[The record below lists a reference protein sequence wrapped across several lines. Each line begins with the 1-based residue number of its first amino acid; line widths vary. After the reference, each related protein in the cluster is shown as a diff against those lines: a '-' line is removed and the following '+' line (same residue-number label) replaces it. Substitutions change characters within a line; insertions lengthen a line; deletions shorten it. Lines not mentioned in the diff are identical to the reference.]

1 MSPVVRTVLKTV
13 FKTRP
18 SSLPEIGPAI
28 AEILRALSV
37 LAEKDPALFEKSS
50 RRQNG
55 EGAVSRTPDLA
66 VLLRRWE
73 QRREEYFVEL
83 QSRVCPSCGS
93 ADHDPLFLS
102 QDGYP
107 YVRCNACAMWYVQR
121 YLPNEVWARYQREEA
136 DVAALHD
143 RQFAL
148 SVTEERQAAE
158 QLRFGGYFE
167 AIRPFCPQARLD
179 VLSYLDVG
187 CYTGNSLRVASSRGM
202 RAYGIDGSRR
212 VVEYVRRERTDLS
225 IYSSLSELRRAA
237 AGPRFDL
244 VSFWEALEHEP
255 EPLAVLRECRD
266 LLRPGGLLALTVPNA
281 HSTLPLVLRD
291 YCFYCFGGM
300 DLQGHINLFSPDT
313 LASTLQA
320 AGFEMLTL
328 ESLYS
333 TNWEQVLFYLS
344 GQWEKIYC
352 LKNLR
357 SGSCQE
363 FDAPTWS
370 ESFTNDIGPDLSRL
384 EKTLRFGPMIF
395 AIARAA

>member
-1 MSPVVRTVLKTV
+1 MRPVLWPP
-13 FKTRP
+13 P
-18 SSLPEIGPAI
+18 SSLPEIGPVMAKM
-28 AEILRALSV
+28 LRAISD
-37 LAEKDPALFEKSS
+37 LAAKDPSVFTKVA
-50 RRQNG
+50 RRQSG
-55 EGAVSRTPDLA
+55 DGPVSRTPDLG

-73 QRREEYFVEL
+73 QRREEYFAFL

-93 ADHDPLFLS
+93 SDHEPLFVS

-107 YVRCNACAMWYVQR
+107 YVRCNACRMWYVQR
-121 YLPNEVWARYQREEA
+121 YLSNEVWARYQRDEE
-136 DVAALHD
+136 DVVALHD

-148 SVTEERQAAE
+148 SVTEERLAAE
-158 QLRFGGYFE
+158 QQRFGGYFD
-167 AIRPFCPQARLD
+167 AIRPFCPDARLEG
-179 VLSYLDVG
+179 LSYLDVG

-202 RAYGIDGSRR
+202 SAYGIDGSPR
-212 VVEYVRRERTDLS
+212 VVEYVQKEHPDLRIHPSLSALRRE
-225 IYSSLSELRRAA
+225 EPGRR
-237 AGPRFDL
+237 FSL

-266 LLRPGGLLALTVPNA
+266 LVSPGGLLALTAPNA
-281 HSTLPLVLRD
+281 HSALPLVLRD

-300 DLQGHINLFSPDT
+300 DLQGHINLFSPET
-313 LASTLQA
+313 LERTLQA
-320 AGFEMLTL
+320 AGFELLSIET
-328 ESLYS
+328 LYS

-363 FDAPTWS
+363 FDAPAWS
-370 ESFTNDIGPDLSRL
+370 EPFMNDLGPDLSRL

-395 AIARAA
+395 AIARAAGGDPA